1 MKYRILIF
9 SILLST
15 LHFLNVSNAS
25 SIIDTLRKTTP
36 ANETLLK
43 KAIENTLEFLKH
55 HIYYAVSSDPPQPD
69 FDNSYFQKVDYSKIF
84 NNIKTENT
92 NYFDFK
98 NEFISAIY
106 KLNDLH
112 TIPFFGQI
120 SLFYYIYIC
129 PIILRAEYDKENN
142 KAKMYGDLALPEE
155 YYNYFQNG
163 PEVLKKIKENNNTEI
178 ISIKDKNPFTFIS
191 EFAGIKLKNKHS
203 TYVYN
208 QLTYLINSF
217 LFVPATLED
226 LTDFTVIYSNNENF
240 TTEYIV
246 LDIREQ
252 NNNIKFYQ
260 DDKDNIKFVEYLSDY
275 YKNFNSLDSN
285 DIFYSTFPFKS
296 FLDIIKEYEQTNN
309 IKSSNLLFPSIKPIQ
324 FDEIIWDYNFTS
336 MGRRRRRNRNNVVF
350 LCRVDKK
357 NKVNVLKINNFG
369 GIRDSETSLEVAEK
383 CARLFDENEFKIV
396 IIIPRNLGGNPIVGY
411 NIIELLSPY
420 ILTRNTLRIKRD
432 KNMDKFINL
441 FNRLELFAEF
451 NSTKGVN
458 PDYFKDGFVSEK
470 YGDKTE
476 EFSKPFSWKI
486 NQKRIE
492 EIKSK
497 LKHKR
502 TPTDIIVLTDG
513 LGANA
518 ASIFLKNIYKS
529 GAGIVTGYNGNPNL
543 PDEIFDISQS
553 ASAPLIL
560 GGYREIYP
568 EIYQN
573 TIYYLIGLFSL
584 TCFAT
589 YHEYQD
595 SYIPQEYDVQI
606 PDQRIKIFK
615 PYDDIYYQEFITEAI
630 NVLDSYKEN
639 CNPENK
645 MLVLLSDKCKFD
657 NKQLHGGFGCG
668 YDSKWNTS
676 NCIPVYCDSGFYYN
690 KASNTCIKYPI
701 EGRKIWWI
709 ILVSVLGFLILAGGI
724 TTIILYKKKLLCFK
738 KKEIIIDDGDNYN
751 INNDLLS
758 E

>member
-1 MKYRILIF
+1 MKYKILIF
-9 SILLST
+9 FILLST

-25 SIIDTLRKTTP
+25 SIINTLRKTTP

-43 KAIENTLEFLKH
+43 KAIDNTIEFLKH
-55 HIYYAVSSDPPQPD
+55 HIYYAVSSAPPQPD
-69 FDNSYFQKVDYSKIF
+69 FDDSYFQKVDYSKIF
-84 NNIKTENT
+84 YNIKTQKT

-106 KLNDLH
+106 KLNDMH

-129 PIILRAEYDKENN
+129 PIILKAEYDKENN
-142 KAKMYGDLALPEE
+142 KAKMYGDLTLPEE

-163 PEVLKKIKENNNTEI
+163 DDVLKKIKKNINTEI
-178 ISIKDKNPFTFIS
+178 ISIKGKDPFTFIS

-217 LFVPATLED
+217 FLVPATLED
-226 LTDFTVIYSNNENF
+226 LTDFTVIYANKESF

-246 LDIREQ
+246 LDIRQ
-252 NNNIKFYQ
+252 PNNNIKFYQ
-260 DDKDNIKFVEYLSDY
+260 NDEDNIKFVQYLSDY

-285 DIFYSTFPFKS
+285 EIFYSVFPFKS
-296 FLDIIKEYEQTNN
+296 FHDIIKEYEQTNH
-309 IKSSNLLFPSIKPIQ
+309 IKSSNLFFSSIKPIQ
-324 FDEIIWDYNFTS
+324 YDEIILDYNYTS
-336 MGRRRRRNRNNVVF
+336 TRRNRKNVVF
-350 LCRVDKK
+350 QCRADKI

-369 GIRDSETSLEVAEK
+369 GRRDSEASLESLEK
-383 CARLFDENEFKIV
+383 CAYLFDENVFKIV

-420 ILTRNTLRIKRD
+420 ILTRNTLRIKKD
-432 KNMDKFINL
+432 KNIDKFIDL
-441 FNRLELFAEF
+441 LNRLELFVEF
-451 NSTKGVN
+451 NSTKEIN
-458 PDYFKDGFVSEK
+458 EDYFKDGFVSEK

-486 NQKRIE
+486 NQKKIE

-502 TPTDIIVLTDG
+502 APTDIIVLTDG

-543 PDEIFDISQS
+543 PDNIFDISQS
-553 ASAPLIL
+553 ASAALIIR
-560 GGYREIYP
+560 GYKEIYP
-568 EIYQN
+568 EIYEN
-573 TIYYLIGLFSL
+573 TVNYLIGLLSL
-584 TCFAT
+584 TCIAT

-630 NVLDSYKEN
+630 NVLDSYQEN

-645 MLVLLSDKCKFD
+645 MLVLFSDECKFN

-676 NCIPVYCDSGFYYN
+676 NCIPVYCDSEYYYN

-701 EGRKIWWI
+701 EGKKIWWI
-709 ILVSVLGFLILAGGI
+709 ILVSILGFLILAGVI
-724 TTIILYKKKLLCFK
+724 TIIILYKKKLLCFK

-751 INNDLLS
+751 INNDLLT